1 MTTTRALA
9 VSAYLAAVASP
20 AAADWRSVADQLHA
34 ALPAT
39 RGASKP
45 LEARGTS
52 APAWFADWKLG
63 KVYSLDSLDV
73 TFADGVKVRVN
84 LAKAPNKAPRVAASC
99 RIAVAFYRERTKRDS
114 VPAFASLVAA
124 SDGQEFDAVA
134 CSALTADLRRTA
146 YVAPVLRPAVTSEA
160 VARME
165 RELERRRA
173 GLATSEAMPARIAAH
188 VIPLCLSWDARGR
201 AEAELR
207 AMKESAGMAEAW
219 RAAIAA
225 GEAELATMRAA
236 LAAPEPVAVPCEPIA
251 SEPAAIEPE
260 PASEPLAAVEAGPA
274 DHIAPLAICPAVG
287 MPCTADCGFR
297 STCTLPHPVVEMDS
311 ADPVEA
317 IEAEPLPALCA
328 SDDGADD
335 WHADES
341 THPVIA
347 LCLSDKARAALF
359 DRLQDGTFAATD
371 RTAKGGAW
379 RLTVADAEE
388 CAGLASVRFVGLP
401 RKPYTRR
408 AATPAV
414 TIPLPPEA
422 IRTVPAAAFI
432 PGASITGP
440 VTYHAA
446 PAL

>member
-1 MTTTRALA
+1 MTTTRTVA
-9 VSAYLAAVASP
+9 VAAYLAAVASP
-20 AAADWRSVADQLHA
+20 AAADWRLIADSLYS
-34 ALPAT
+34 ALPAM
-39 RGASKP
+39 RGAVKP
-45 LEARGTS
+45 ADGS
-52 APAWFADWKLG
+52 APAWFADWRLG

-73 TFADGVKVRVN
+73 TFADGVALRVN
-84 LAKAPNKAPRVAASC
+84 LARAPGKQPRIAAAC
-99 RIAVAFYRERTKRDS
+99 RVAVAFYRERTKRDS
-114 VPAFASLVAA
+114 VPDFRSLVAL
-124 SDGQEFDAVA
+124 SNGEGFDAVA
-134 CSALTADLRRTA
+134 CSAFTADLRRTA
-146 YVAPVLRPAVTSEA
+146 YGAPVLRPAVTAEA
-160 VARME
+160 VVRME

-173 GLATSEAMPARIAAH
+173 GLARAEAMPARIAAH
-188 VIPLCLSWDARGR
+188 FTPFCLSYDAFC
-201 AEAELR
+201 ASVQELR
-207 AMKESAGMAEAW
+207 AMKESAAMAEAW

-236 LAAPEPVAVPCEPIA
+236 LAAPEPDAAPADA
-251 SEPAAIEPE
+251 SEPSPRRGFEAPE
-260 PASEPLAAVEAGPA
+260 PVPAVEPAHVEPVAAGPVA
-274 DHIAPLAICPAVG
+274 EAPVG
-287 MPCTADCGFR
+287 IQTGE
-297 STCTLPHPVVEMDS
+297 PVEEMDS

-317 IEAEPLPALCA
+317 IEADPLAALCA
-328 SDDGADD
+328 SDDDD

-359 DRLQDGTFAATD
+359 DRLQDGTFPAAD

-408 AATPAV
+408 AVAPV
-414 TIPLPPEA
+414 VMIPVPPEA

-432 PGASITGP
+432 PGASMPGP